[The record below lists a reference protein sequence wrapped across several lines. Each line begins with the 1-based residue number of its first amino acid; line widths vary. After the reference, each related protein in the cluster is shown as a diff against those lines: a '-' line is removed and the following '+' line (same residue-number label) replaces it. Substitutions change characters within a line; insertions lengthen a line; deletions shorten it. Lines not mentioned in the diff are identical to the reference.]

1 MKLLKDILNSPT
13 GAYGASAE
21 KITEEI
27 DAIIS
32 ADFKILSKA
41 EKANLVLRKKHFL
54 EPAKFGLKL
63 DLKPTNN

>member
-1 MKLLKDILNSPT
+1 MKT
-13 GAYGASAE
+13 
-21 KITEEI
+21 
-27 DAIIS
+27 
-32 ADFKILSKA
+32 DFKILSKA